1 MREEGS
7 VRQRVL
13 ETREVSALMK
23 IARQLLPKQIKQ
35 TLRSRFSSNGIHQA
49 QGVTGVEKPILPLHP
64 SIIKVNAAKSG
75 ACIDKAKR
83 LLGYRPVFD
92 FESGMRLTKQWARW
106 ANYLDNKK
114 EIL

>member
-1 MREEGS
+1 MRDEGS

-13 ETREVSALMK
+13 ETREVSALLK

-35 TLRSRFSSNGIHQA
+35 TLRNRISSNGRHLP
-49 QGVTGVEKPILPLHP
+49 QGMTGDKKPILPLHP
-64 SIIKVNAAKSG
+64 SIIKVNAAKSK

-92 FESGMRLTKQWARW
+92 FESGMRLTGQWARW
-106 ANYLDNKK
+106 ANYLGN
-114 EIL
+114 